1 MTAVSE
7 LTSSQ
12 QAELYNQVGD
22 AMYNPGF
29 NYDAHVAA
37 NTSSGVFT
45 PPVYVP
51 PTSSPPSGGTSSG
64 TSDASSG
71 GSTTSSITDA
81 DSTNS
86 TTTFP
91 GMASSIPLPPVGS
104 PEYQGLLLETGRAD
118 LNGFNYA
125 AHLEAKKGRE
135 LSNFD
140 AYLNAASGS
149 ELVAKL
155 GTVDVNSLVTQAS
168 SEQIQELVK
177 KFAGDAAFAAY
188 LENKISESPQNVS
201 IAGIPMSTTSI
212 TYQSRQGVPLPE
224 FGSPAYQALLLETGL
239 SDLVHFDYAAHLDAK
254 KHYSLANFDTYFNA
268 ADGTALLSMLK
279 EVNVNELMSKASP
292 EQVQQLIAKFSADQA
307 FKTYLDQ
314 TTTPTLPAEGSA
326 QYQALLQQT
335 GRTSLTNFDYQAH
348 LKVMT
353 EAFNVV
359 QKSGLTAITED
370 AATKVG
376 TEGKDVIRA
385 TDKSDAFLVGGG
397 GADVIIGAAGNDV
410 LMGGIGSD
418 QMRGGLGDDVYYLDS
433 LKDKITEKP
442 KQGDDTIIAAVDI
455 RLPKY
460 VENLILLEGDLN
472 ATGNAAGNTLVG
484 SAGDNSLDGGVGMDS
499 LTGGDG
505 VDIFIFASKLGTN
518 NVDTV
523 TDFADDTLAL
533 NKKVFTALKSG
544 LTEENFVVGKSA
556 VESDDFLIYDT
567 GTLYYDPDGNGA
579 KIAIPFAILTGAPT
593 LSVEEMTIV

>member
-1 MTAVSE
+1 
-7 LTSSQ
+7 
-12 QAELYNQVGD
+12 
-22 AMYNPGF
+22 
-29 NYDAHVAA
+29 
-37 NTSSGVFT
+37 
-45 PPVYVP
+45 
-51 PTSSPPSGGTSSG
+51 
-64 TSDASSG
+64 
-71 GSTTSSITDA
+71 
-81 DSTNS
+81 
-86 TTTFP
+86 
-91 GMASSIPLPPVGS
+91 
-104 PEYQGLLLETGRAD
+104 
-118 LNGFNYA
+118 
-125 AHLEAKKGRE
+125 
-135 LSNFD
+135 
-140 AYLNAASGS
+140 
-149 ELVAKL
+149 
-155 GTVDVNSLVTQAS
+155 
-168 SEQIQELVK
+168 
-177 KFAGDAAFAAY
+177 
-188 LENKISESPQNVS
+188 
-201 IAGIPMSTTSI
+201 
-212 TYQSRQGVPLPE
+212 
-224 FGSPAYQALLLETGL
+224 
-239 SDLVHFDYAAHLDAK
+239 
-254 KHYSLANFDTYFNA
+254 
-268 ADGTALLSMLK
+268 MLK

-292 EQVQQLIAKFSADQA
+292 EQVQQLIAKFSAGQA

-314 TTTPTLPAEGSA
+314 TTTPTLPAEGST
-326 QYQALLQQT
+326 QYQASLQQT
-335 GRTSLTNFDYQAH
+335 GRSSLTNFDYQAH
-348 LKVMT
+348 LKVRT
-353 EAFNVV
+353 EAFKVV

-433 LKDKITEKP
+433 LKNKITEKP

-472 ATGNAAGNTLVG
+472 ATGNATGNTLVG

-505 VDIFIFASKLGTN
+505 VDTFIFASKLGTN

-533 NKKVFTALKSG
+533 SKKVFTPLKSG

-579 KIAIPFAILTGAPT
+579 KVAIPFAILTGSPT
-593 LSVEEMTIV
+593 ISVEEMTIV